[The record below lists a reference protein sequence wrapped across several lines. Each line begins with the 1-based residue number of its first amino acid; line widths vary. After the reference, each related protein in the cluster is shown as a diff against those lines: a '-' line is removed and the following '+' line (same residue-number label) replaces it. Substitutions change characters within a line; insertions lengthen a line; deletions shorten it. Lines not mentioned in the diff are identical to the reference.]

1 MRKALILLLCVAC
14 CGVASAQIV
23 MNEVKQHEKVCSASN
38 GFDNL
43 MKYDKGGVAHY
54 YLSLSSENRFDN
66 LYRIHL
72 GTKENALTTL
82 NQLLSNFAP
91 EKALSCV
98 DDESEHFSA
107 LGCNFMGDKYW
118 SINKKGYAGNAL
130 LRLYVIRKFLKSL
143 QEE

>member
-1 MRKALILLLCVAC
+1 MRKALILLLFVAC

-82 NQLLSNFAP
+82 SQLLNNFAH
-91 EKALSCV
+91 EKSLSCV
-98 DDESEHFSA
+98 DDEGENFSA
-107 LGCNFMGDKYW
+107 LGWNFMGDKYW
-118 SINKKGYAGNAL
+118 SIRKKGYAGDAV
-130 LRLYVIRKFLKSL
+130 LRLSVIRKFTKAL
-143 QEE
+143 QE